1 MANWTPKLEKAEKY
15 LEQALEHGRRVYRR
29 YEDEREN
36 TVVGQRVNFF
46 YSNVNIMK
54 ESLFNSLPKPDVSRV
69 HRGDFQDD
77 VARVAAAVVSR
88 ALTYEVACAKDFK
101 EAIESAIFD
110 RLVPGYGQVWIRF
123 DVETSERVEDD
134 DGEFSG
140 GEPIPG
146 TEQIF
151 VDTVY
156 WEDFL
161 YGPARTWSKVPWV
174 ARRLHLTK
182 GEMKET
188 YGEDW
193 ESKLGGPTE
202 PDDGLTPKEIN
213 QNTICVYE
221 VWDKKTKKVYHVVK
235 GAEEPLKELDDPYQL
250 KGFFPCP
257 KPLMANA
264 TTKAFLPITDYH
276 IAQDQY
282 LQLDTLYCRI
292 QLIVEAIKVAGLYD
306 SSNSAIQRMLT
317 SQENVLIPVDN
328 WAMHAEKGG
337 ARGQIDWFPVEVVSQ
352 VLQSLYSAFEA
363 TKAILFEITGMSDI
377 VRGASNQYETAK
389 AQQIKAE
396 FASVRMNG
404 QQRDVSIFVRDVLRI
419 MAELF
424 TQLYSD
430 EKILQIIGQLPP
442 NDMQYLPQAAE
453 VLRSDVLSK
462 YKVDIQTNS
471 LTQADWA
478 LEKEQRMELV
488 TTVSQLVG
496 QMAQAAEGSPE
507 MVELGVHLIKFAVAG
522 YKAGTELESYIDTQ
536 LDTMATD
543 ALERKN
549 NPQPPEPSPEE
560 QKAQAEMQQMEMQG
574 QLKQQELQAK
584 MQFEQAKMQM
594 DLQMKQAELAHKEKM
609 AQLEFQIKSMELQ
622 MRGAE
627 AQLNAQVKQQEAA
640 IDLEV
645 SQAQA
650 AMGLEQKAASFDQQ
664 SQQKQ
669 AAFEQAQKQPKGKK

>member
-1 MANWTPKLEKAEKY
+1 MVNWTKRIEKAEKY
-15 LEQALEHGRRVYRR
+15 MNNAVEHGRRVYRR
-29 YEDEREN
+29 YEDDRESSV
-36 TVVGQRVNFF
+36 TGQRVNFF
-46 YSNVNIMK
+46 YSNVNILK

-77 VARVAAAVVSR
+77 VARVAATVVSR
-88 ALTYEVACAKDFK
+88 GLTYEMQCAKDFK

-110 RLVPGYGQVWIRF
+110 RLVPGIGQVWVRF
-123 DVETSERVEDD
+123 DVDTTPVEEGEDD
-134 DGEFSG
+134 ETTG
-140 GEPIPG
+140 GDPIAG

-174 ARRLHLTK
+174 GRRLHLTK
-182 GEMKET
+182 AEMAQN

-193 ESKLGGPTE
+193 EQKLGGPTL

-213 QNTICVYE
+213 QDTLE
-221 VWDKKTKKVYHVVK
+221 VFEIWDKKTKKVYHIFR
-235 GAEEPLKELDDPYQL
+235 GADEPLKEIDDPYQL

-257 KPLMANA
+257 KPLIANT

-282 LQLDTLYCRI
+282 NQLDVLYCRI

-306 SSNSAIQRMLT
+306 SSNTGIQRMLT

-328 WAMHAEKGG
+328 WAMHAERGG

-352 VLQSLYSAFEA
+352 VLQSLYAAFEA
-363 TKAILFEITGMSDI
+363 TKAILYEITGMSDI

-404 QQRDVSIFVRDVLRI
+404 NQRDIAVFVRDILRI
-419 MAELF
+419 MAELM

-430 EKILQIIGQLPP
+430 EKMMQIIGQLPP
-442 NDMQYLPQAAE
+442 NDMQYLPQAAQ
-453 VLRSDVLSK
+453 VLRDDVLSK

-496 QMAQAAEGSPE
+496 QMSQAAEGSPE
-507 MVELGVHLIKFAVAG
+507 MVELGVHLIKFAIAG
-522 YKAGTELESYIDTQ
+522 YKAGTELESWIDTQ
-536 LDTMATD
+536 LDGMAQQ

-549 NPQPPEPSPEE
+549 NPEPPQPSPEE
-560 QKAQAEMQQMEMQG
+560 QKAQAEMQKMEMEG
-574 QLKQQELQAK
+574 QLKQQEMQSK

-609 AQLEFQIKSMELQ
+609 AQLDYQIKMMEL
-622 MRGAE
+622 
-627 AQLNAQVKQQEAA
+627 QVKQQSASLDMEVKQQAA
-640 IDLEV
+640 QTDLEV
-645 SQAQA
+645 GQAKA
-650 AMGLEQKAASFDQQ
+650 AMGLEQQAASFE
-664 SQQKQ
+664 QKQ
-669 AAFEQAQKQPKGKK
+669 QQAAQKPKKEPK

>member
-1 MANWTPKLEKAEKY
+1 MVNWTKRIEKAEKY
-15 LEQALEHGRRVYRR
+15 MNNAVEHGRRVYRR
-29 YEDEREN
+29 YEDDRESSV
-36 TVVGQRVNFF
+36 TGQRVNFF
-46 YSNVNIMK
+46 YSNVNILK

-77 VARVAAAVVSR
+77 VARVAATVVSR
-88 ALTYEVACAKDFK
+88 GLTYEMQCAKDFK

-110 RLVPGYGQVWIRF
+110 RLVPGIGQVWVRF
-123 DVETSERVEDD
+123 DVDTTPTEVGEDD
-134 DGEFSG
+134 ETTG
-140 GEPIPG
+140 GDPIAG
-146 TEQIF
+146 SEQIF

-174 ARRLHLTK
+174 GRRLHLTK
-182 GEMKET
+182 AEMAQN

-193 ESKLGGPTE
+193 EQKLGGPTL
-202 PDDGLTPKEIN
+202 PDDGMTPKEIN
-213 QNTICVYE
+213 QGTLE
-221 VWDKKTKKVYHVVK
+221 VFEIWDKKTKKVYHIFR
-235 GAEEPLKELDDPYQL
+235 GADEPLKEIDDPYQL

-257 KPLMANA
+257 KPLIANT

-282 LQLDTLYCRI
+282 NQLDVLYCRI

-306 SSNSAIQRMLT
+306 SSNTGIQRMLT

-328 WAMHAEKGG
+328 WAMHAERGG

-352 VLQSLYSAFEA
+352 VLQSLYAAFEA
-363 TKAILFEITGMSDI
+363 TKAILYEITGMSDI

-404 QQRDVSIFVRDVLRI
+404 NQRDVAVFVRDILRI
-419 MAELF
+419 MAELM

-430 EKILQIIGQLPP
+430 EKMMQIIGQLPP
-442 NDMQYLPQAAE
+442 NDMQYLPQAAQ
-453 VLRSDVLSK
+453 VLRDDVLSK

-496 QMAQAAEGSPE
+496 QMSQAAEGSPE
-507 MVELGVHLIKFAVAG
+507 MVELGVHLIKFAIAG
-522 YKAGTELESYIDTQ
+522 YKAGTELESWIDTQ
-536 LDTMATD
+536 LDGMAQQ

-549 NPQPPEPSPEE
+549 NPEPPQPSPEE
-560 QKAQAEMQQMEMQG
+560 QKAQAEMQKMEMEG
-574 QLKQQELQAK
+574 QLKQQEMQSK

-609 AQLEFQIKSMELQ
+609 AQLDYQIKMMEL
-622 MRGAE
+622 
-627 AQLNAQVKQQEAA
+627 QVKQQSASL
-640 IDLEV
+640 DLEV
-645 SQAQA
+645 KQQAAQTDLEVGQAKA
-650 AMGLEQKAASFDQQ
+650 AMGLEQQAASFE
-664 SQQKQ
+664 QKQ
-669 AAFEQAQKQPKGKK
+669 QQATQKPKKEPK

>member
-1 MANWTPKLEKAEKY
+1 MVNWTKRIEKAEKY
-15 LEQALEHGRRVYRR
+15 MNNAVEHGRRVYRR
-29 YEDEREN
+29 YEDDRESSV
-36 TVVGQRVNFF
+36 TGQRVNFF
-46 YSNVNIMK
+46 YSNVNILK

-77 VARVAAAVVSR
+77 VARVAATVVSR
-88 ALTYEVACAKDFK
+88 GLTYEMQCAKDFK

-110 RLVPGYGQVWIRF
+110 RLVPGIGQVWVRF
-123 DVETSERVEDD
+123 DVDTTPVEEGEDD
-134 DGEFSG
+134 ETTG
-140 GEPIPG
+140 GDPIAG

-174 ARRLHLTK
+174 GRRLHLTK
-182 GEMKET
+182 AEMEQN

-193 ESKLGGPTE
+193 EQKLGGPTL

-213 QNTICVYE
+213 QDTLE
-221 VWDKKTKKVYHVVK
+221 VFEIWDKKTKKVYHIFR
-235 GAEEPLKELDDPYQL
+235 GADEPLKEIDDPYQL

-257 KPLMANA
+257 KPLIANT

-282 LQLDTLYCRI
+282 NQLDVLYCRI

-306 SSNSAIQRMLT
+306 SSNTGIQRMLT

-328 WAMHAEKGG
+328 WAMHAERGG

-352 VLQSLYSAFEA
+352 VLQSLYAAFEA
-363 TKAILFEITGMSDI
+363 TKAILYEITGMSDI

-404 QQRDVSIFVRDVLRI
+404 NQRDIAVFVRDILRI
-419 MAELF
+419 MAELM

-430 EKILQIIGQLPP
+430 EKMMQIIGQLPP
-442 NDMQYLPQAAE
+442 NDMQYLPQAAQ
-453 VLRSDVLSK
+453 VLRDDVLSK

-496 QMAQAAEGSPE
+496 QMSQAAEGSPE
-507 MVELGVHLIKFAVAG
+507 MVELGVHLIKFAIAG
-522 YKAGTELESYIDTQ
+522 YKAGTELESWIDTQ
-536 LDTMATD
+536 LDGMAQQ

-549 NPQPPEPSPEE
+549 NPEPPQPSPEE
-560 QKAQAEMQQMEMQG
+560 QKAQAEMQKMEMEG
-574 QLKQQELQAK
+574 QLKQQEMQSK

-609 AQLEFQIKSMELQ
+609 AQLDYQIKMMEL
-622 MRGAE
+622 
-627 AQLNAQVKQQEAA
+627 QVKQQSASL
-640 IDLEV
+640 DLEV
-645 SQAQA
+645 KQQAAQTDLEVGQAKA
-650 AMGLEQKAASFDQQ
+650 AMGLEQQAASFEQK
-664 SQQKQ
+664 QKQ
-669 AAFEQAQKQPKGKK
+669 AAQQPKKEPK